1 MQILAITEA
10 FLEFDGKFLMMHRA
24 KEKKK
29 YPNIWVGVGGKIE
42 LNEMFNPIL
51 ACYREIYEETNIKQE
66 KIEGLKLKYIIIL
79 KKMNVLVFR
88 YIFFGKSLQNKFINC
103 NEGNLKWIN
112 KKDILNLSLEH
123 HYEPMFKHF
132 FSCSGKNNEVFLGK
146 SLKSGEV
153 TFSLLSDYIE

>member
-1 MQILAITEA
+1 MEILAITEA
-10 FLEFDGKFLMMHRA
+10 FLEFDDKFLMMHRA

-29 YPNIWVGVGGKIE
+29 YPDIWVGVGGKIK
-42 LNEMFNPIL
+42 LGEMFNPIS

-66 KIEGLKLKYIIIL
+66 NIEGLKLKYIIIL
-79 KKMNVLVFR
+79 KKMNVLVLR
-88 YIFFGKSLQNKFINC
+88 YIFFGKSLQNEFINC
-103 NEGNLKWIN
+103 NEGSLKWIN
-112 KKDILNLSLEH
+112 KKDILYLPLEH

-132 FSCSGKNNEVFLGK
+132 FNCVDNSNEVFLGK